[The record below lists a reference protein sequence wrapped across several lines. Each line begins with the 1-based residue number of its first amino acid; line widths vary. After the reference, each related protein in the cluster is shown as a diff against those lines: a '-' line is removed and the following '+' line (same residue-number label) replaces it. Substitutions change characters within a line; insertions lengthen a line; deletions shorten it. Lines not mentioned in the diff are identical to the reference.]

1 MSDWATAPGG
11 FRLALAG
18 GSRSYCGAMEAAG
31 LEPRQRGREP
41 EPTAAN
47 GDCSRPLSLSGQS
60 YWLDVWLF
68 VLFDLALLVFVYLL
82 P

>member
-1 MSDWATAPGG
+1 
-11 FRLALAG
+11 
-18 GSRSYCGAMEAAG
+18 MEAAG
-31 LEPRQRGREP
+31 PEQQRGREP
-41 EPTAAN
+41 EPAAAN

>member
-1 MSDWATAPGG
+1 MASLLP
-11 FRLALAG
+11 
-18 GSRSYCGAMEAAG
+18 S
-31 LEPRQRGREP
+31 LEGWDGWNRRRNVSLMP
-41 EPTAAN
+41 EPAAAN

>member
-1 MSDWATAPGG
+1 
-11 FRLALAG
+11 
-18 GSRSYCGAMEAAG
+18 MEAEG
-31 LEPRQRGREP
+31 PEQRQRGREP
-41 EPTAAN
+41 EPEPEPATAN

>member
-1 MSDWATAPGG
+1 ARGASAASWADT
-11 FRLALAG
+11 FRESHTERRG
-18 GSRSYCGAMEAAG
+18 GSPPP
-31 LEPRQRGREP
+31 L
-41 EPTAAN
+41 
-47 GDCSRPLSLSGQS
+47 RPLSLSGQS

>member
-1 MSDWATAPGG
+1 
-11 FRLALAG
+11 
-18 GSRSYCGAMEAAG
+18 MEAEG
-31 LEPRQRGREP
+31 PEQRQRGREP
-41 EPTAAN
+41 EPATAN